1 MNTPRITRE
10 DVRALLGHAAPGGVL
25 SVYIGLPASARH
37 DPARWIAVARTGLR
51 DLAQRQGGVPK
62 LARIIETALR
72 EIEALPLEAR
82 RQSLVYFRS
91 LEPDWSFHRS
101 LHPCLPDLFAIGP
114 SPQVAGLVGLLDEMP
129 LLGVAVTSQ
138 DRARLFTWR
147 EGMIDEVEEIRSDED
162 EVSPTAEGLAKSSFP
177 PNRAEDRIRRGQPRI
192 ALRIGRAGD
201 RRRWQKLLLVG
212 TTPAVTA
219 IRDALPGSWRLLLI
233 HMVERNMINAPTAE
247 IAELAE
253 QAIYDWKRSD
263 ELSDVE
269 RVLDEARSG
278 GRAAAGIEICLE
290 RLHQGNIETLFVMAD
305 LEVEGFRD
313 EVGRLYARAP
323 VPRTSEA
330 VAREPRLVEQMVARA
345 LECGARVVPVEGEA
359 GRRLALM
366 GGVAAR
372 LRWREAA
379 SVADGI

>member
-1 MNTPRITRE
+1 M
-10 DVRALLGHAAPGGVL
+10 
-25 SVYIGLPASARH
+25 
-37 DPARWIAVARTGLR
+37 
-51 DLAQRQGGVPK
+51 
-62 LARIIETALR
+62 
-72 EIEALPLEAR
+72 
-82 RQSLVYFRS
+82 
-91 LEPDWSFHRS
+91 
-101 LHPCLPDLFAIGP
+101 
-114 SPQVAGLVGLLDEMP
+114 
-129 LLGVAVTSQ
+129 
-138 DRARLFTWR
+138 
-147 EGMIDEVEEIRSDED
+147 
-162 EVSPTAEGLAKSSFP
+162 SPTAEGLAKSSFP

>member
-101 LHPCLPDLFAIGP
+101 QHPCLPDLFAIGP

-162 EVSPTAEGLAKSSFP
+162 
-177 PNRAEDRIRRGQPRI
+177 
-192 ALRIGRAGD
+192 
-201 RRRWQKLLLVG
+201 
-212 TTPAVTA
+212 
-219 IRDALPGSWRLLLI
+219 
-233 HMVERNMINAPTAE
+233 
-247 IAELAE
+247 
-253 QAIYDWKRSD
+253 
-263 ELSDVE
+263 
-269 RVLDEARSG
+269 
-278 GRAAAGIEICLE
+278 
-290 RLHQGNIETLFVMAD
+290 
-305 LEVEGFRD
+305 
-313 EVGRLYARAP
+313 
-323 VPRTSEA
+323 
-330 VAREPRLVEQMVARA
+330 
-345 LECGARVVPVEGEA
+345 
-359 GRRLALM
+359 
-366 GGVAAR
+366 
-372 LRWREAA
+372 
-379 SVADGI
+379 